1 MKTENIGP
9 DHEQRPAALT
19 ALTLAFPDWE
29 AWDGELAGLLYARH
43 CDPQI
48 VVRSTSTEGLRE
60 EIERAERERGL
71 R

>member
-1 MKTENIGP
+1 
-9 DHEQRPAALT
+9 LT

-29 AWDGELAGLLYARH
+29 AWGGELAGLLYAKRS
-43 CDPQI
+43 DPQV
-48 VVRSTSTEGLRE
+48 VVRSTSAEGLRE